1 MKRIWMSAFLVS
13 TLAFSASALGCDKK
27 EGAEAAAEG
36 DGAAAPA
43 EGEEGAE
50 KAAEGEG
57 DKAAEAKPE
66 EKAAE
71 AKAEEKPAAE
81 KPAAVAAAPAA
92 APEVAKPAAPEATP
106 VPPGS
111 THPDLMDPTKATEQ
125 APAHY
130 KVKFETTRGDFVV
143 EVDRS
148 WSPLGA
154 DRFYNLVKVGFF
166 EGTAFFR
173 VIKGFMAQIGIHGD
187 PRVAA
192 VWRDARIPDDPM
204 GKQSNARGY
213 LSFATAG
220 PGTRTSQF
228 FVNFSD
234 NSRLD
239 QMGFTPFGKI
249 DDEGMKVIDAL
260 YGGYGEGAPRGRGPD
275 QGRMQG
281 EGNEYLAKDFPMLDY
296 VKTAKLVTE

>member
-1 MKRIWMSAFLVS
+1 MKGIWMSAFLVS
-13 TLAFSASALGCDKK
+13 TFAFSASALGCDKK
-27 EGAEAAAEG
+27 SGAEAAAEG
-36 DGAAAPA
+36 DGAAVAVA
-43 EGEEGAE
+43 VGEGAE
-50 KAAEGEG
+50 KAAEGEKAKA
-57 DKAAEAKPE
+57 DKAPEKAADTKAADKKAEAKP
-66 EKAAE
+66 
-71 AKAEEKPAAE
+71 AE
-81 KPAAVAAAPAA
+81 KPAAA
-92 APEVAKPAAPEATP
+92 APEVAKPAAPQATP

-111 THPDLMDPTKATEQ
+111 THPDLMDPTKATAQ
-125 APAHY
+125 APAQY

-143 EVDRS
+143 DVDRS

-166 EGTAFFR
+166 DGTAFFR

-192 VWRDARIPDDPM
+192 VWRDARIADDPI

-234 NSRLD
+234 NSNLD
-239 QMGFTPFGKI
+239 QMGFTPFGKV
-249 DDEGMKVIDAL
+249 DAEGMKVVDAL